1 MSLRGF
7 RRAGTL
13 LSAGSCFTIM
23 LMATS
28 WGLSQTTPEKAPG
41 GSRSQAK
48 KKVDPSINAPF
59 RKAKVQ
65 DFVKRFET
73 DDREVFVKR
82 HEITKAL
89 GLKRGMAVADVG
101 AGTGLFTRLFAELV
115 GPEGRVYAVDISK
128 EFLDYIAAQAK
139 AKGQAQVVTVRGT
152 QNSTN
157 LPAGSVDLVFLCD
170 VYHHLEDH
178 EKILSSIHQALR
190 PGGSLVLVEFDR
202 VEGKSSDFVL
212 KHIRAGQAEFRRE
225 IESAGFES
233 VATPPGPKLRENFF
247 ARFTR
252 RAEGPNGREKRAEE
266 GRGKG

>member
-7 RRAGTL
+7 RRAGSR
-13 LSAGSCFTIM
+13 LSAGSCLTIM

-28 WGLSQTTPEKAPG
+28 SGLSQTTPEKVPG
-41 GSRSQAK
+41 SSRPQAR

-65 DFVKRFET
+65 DFVKRFEA
-73 DDREVFVKR
+73 DDREVFAKR
-82 HEITKAL
+82 HEIAKAL
-89 GLKRGMAVADVG
+89 RLKRGMAVADVG

-115 GPEGRVYAVDISK
+115 GPEGKVYAVDISK

-139 AKGQAQVVTVRGT
+139 AKGQAQVVTVLGT
-152 QNSTN
+152 QDSTN

-178 EKILSSIHQALR
+178 EKVLSSIHQALR

-202 VEGKSSDFVL
+202 AEGKSSDFVL
-212 KHIRAGQAEFRRE
+212 KHIRAGQAEFRSE
-225 IESAGFES
+225 VESAGFEP
-233 VATPPGPKLRENFF
+233 VATPHAPKLKENFF

-252 RAEGPNGREKRAEE
+252 RAERPNGRESRTEQ
-266 GRGKG
+266 GRGEE